1 MKENITEKQ
10 IVEFLK
16 QKRVS
21 LIEELHKTE
30 TALKALGIEEELFP
44 FAPDYNPPNLR
55 TRNKSNLPPLS
66 RIKEYKADL
75 KLDEKIAFALTHLKF
90 GTKKEITEFLIET
103 DSSLDPKKLENNIAV
118 RLSSLLKDNQ
128 IDGNKKGR
136 TYSYHLLR

>member
-16 QKRVS
+16 QKRIN

-30 TALKALGIEEELFP
+30 TALKALGIDKELFLSS
-44 FAPDYNPPNLR
+44 PDYYQPAIR
-55 TRNKSNLPPLS
+55 SRNISNLPPLGK
-66 RIKEYKADL
+66 ITDYNADL
-75 KLDEKIAFALTHLKF
+75 KLDEKIAFALTHLKY
-90 GTKKEITEFLIET
+90 GTKKEITEYLIQT
-103 DSSLDPKKLENNIAV
+103 DSTLNPKKLENNIAV

>member
-10 IVEFLK
+10 IIEFLK
-16 QKRVS
+16 QKR
-21 LIEELHKTE
+21 LTLLEELHKTD
-30 TALKALGIEEELFP
+30 TALRALGIEEDIYPSSIEYLMHTTGSGKKP
-44 FAPDYNPPNLR
+44 
-55 TRNKSNLPPLS
+55 NLPPLS
-66 RIKEYKADL
+66 KITEYKVDL

-90 GTKKEITEFLIET
+90 GTKKEITEYLIQT
-103 DSSLDPKKLENNIAV
+103 DPAIDPKKLENNIAV

>member
-10 IVEFLK
+10 IIEFLK
-16 QKRVS
+16 QKR
-21 LIEELHKTE
+21 LTLLEELHKTD

-44 FAPDYNPPNLR
+44 PSMEYLLHNTGTGKKSLLPALSKIADYKP
-55 TRNKSNLPPLS
+55 
-66 RIKEYKADL
+66 DL
-75 KLDEKIAFALTHLKF
+75 KLDDKIAFALTHLKY
-90 GTKKEITEFLIET
+90 GTKKEITEYLLET
-103 DSSLDPKKLENNIAV
+103 DPTLDPKKLENNIAV